1 MIAKASVQGKK
12 NIYSSWYIPGLLLVL
27 SLQSIIMNEER
38 FWLLISLKLSGEAT
52 TSEIAEL
59 EELLQKHPEFGM
71 RTEFLDQVWR
81 SKSVNTNFQQEFAFN
96 RHMQRLSNHLSEPV
110 LQYENETES
119 EDEDKV
125 TERGASVRK
134 IVYWISGIAAS
145 LLLGLLVIKFL
156 YNEGSAPPAIAKNS
170 VSTKRGSKS
179 NIQLPDGTQ
188 VWLNADS
195 KITYNEK
202 FQGAI
207 REVHLSGEAFF
218 DVVRDETRPFIIH
231 TNSIDVKVLGTSF
244 NVRSYENEKKTET
257 SLIHG
262 SVEITLRCSPDKKII
277 LKPNEK
283 LIVQND
289 EHFFTNEKLK
299 TVEKEKQPYLTLG
312 RINYQKKDSSIIET
326 LWVKNKLAFD
336 GEPFED
342 IALKIERWFDVKV
355 NISGDKIRKTPFT
368 AVFDGENLEQVM
380 EALRITGNFNYDINR
395 KEVNVHP

>member
-1 MIAKASVQGKK
+1 
-12 NIYSSWYIPGLLLVL
+12 
-27 SLQSIIMNEER
+27 MNEER
-38 FWLLISLKLSGEAT
+38 FWLLVSLKLSGEAT

-59 EELLQKHPEFGM
+59 EDLLQLHPELGM
-71 RTEFLDQVWR
+71 RTELLGQAWS
-81 SKSVNTNFQQEFAFN
+81 SKSASPDFQLDVAYN

-110 LQYENETES
+110 LQYENEAEV
-119 EDEDKV
+119 EPIAEYV
-125 TERGASVRK
+125 EAPRISVRQ

-145 LLLGLLVIKFL
+145 VVIAFLLIKKADERPSI
-156 YNEGSAPPAIAKNS
+156 NPPIAKNS

-218 DVVRDETRPFIIH
+218 DVVRDEARPFIIH
-231 TNSIDVKVLGTSF
+231 TNAIDVKVLGTSF
-244 NVRSYENEKKTET
+244 NVRSYENEKNTET

-262 SVEITLRCSPDKKII
+262 SVEITLRSSPDKKII

-289 EHFFTNEKLK
+289 EQVLVNEKLK
-299 TVEKEKQPYLTLG
+299 PIERSRQPLLTLG

-336 GEPFED
+336 GEAFED
-342 IALKIERWFDVKV
+342 IALKIERWFDVKM
-355 NISGDKIRKTPFT
+355 NIDGEKLKKTPFT

-380 EALRITGNFNYDINR
+380 EALRISGNFNYDINR
-395 KEVNVHP
+395 KEVNVSP

>member
-1 MIAKASVQGKK
+1 
-12 NIYSSWYIPGLLLVL
+12 
-27 SLQSIIMNEER
+27 MNEER
-38 FWLLISLKLSGEAT
+38 FWLLVSLKLSGEA
-52 TSEIAEL
+52 SPAEIAEL
-59 EELLQKHPEFGM
+59 ENLLLQNPGLGM
-71 RTEFLDQVWR
+71 RTEL
-81 SKSVNTNFQQEFAFN
+81 VNGIWNSHATHDFNKEAAFN

-110 LQYENETES
+110 LQYEMEEPEIEAIETERTS
-119 EDEDKV
+119 FPL
-125 TERGASVRK
+125 RRL
-134 IVYWISGIAAS
+134 VYWLSGVAAS
-145 LLLGLLVIKFL
+145 LLVVFFLLKSRPEAD
-156 YNEGSAPPAIAKNS
+156 NSSGIAKNT
-170 VSTKRGSKS
+170 VTTKRGSKS

-195 KITYNEK
+195 KISYNEK

-218 DVVRDETRPFIIH
+218 DVVRDESRPFIIH

-289 EHFFTNEKLK
+289 ELQIIGGKASTQEAS
-299 TVEKEKQPYLTLG
+299 KQPLLTLS
-312 RINYQKKDSSIIET
+312 RINYQKKDSSVVET

-336 GEPFED
+336 GEAFED

-355 NISGDKIRKTPFT
+355 NISGDKLKKTPFT
-368 AVFDGENLEQVM
+368 AFFDGENLQQVM
-380 EALRITGNFNYDINR
+380 EALRITGNFNYYIDK
-395 KEVNVHP
+395 KEVTIYP